1 MCDSS
6 LAFGKVIVTKDLEG
20 CKNCEYYLS
29 KKIQEINIGF
39 SNGTFFLL
47 FLSFV

>member
-1 MCDSS
+1 MRDSS

-20 CKNCEYYLS
+20 RKNCECYLS